1 MEETNPISIIR
12 QGCKLARE
20 FEAKL
25 PNLTD
30 QHNMLLTSCDEIIKV
45 FDTAKERLCTTQF
58 QDPLSH
64 TPMNMLIRQAQ
75 ESQQTQI
82 EAAADL
88 QGWLRSSYTQAM
100 DIFQLQLQADQSRNP
115 FGTQKLGSDVHVAAG
130 RDHAEA
136 SARSR
141 SIGGGEFPVPPID
154 VSDSGTGNSSSQR
167 QRRRRDDGERR
178 TLTVPVPRI
187 GNTEIPPEDGFTW
200 RKYGQKEI
208 LGSKHPRGYFRC
220 THQKL
225 YQCPAKKLVQRLDD
239 DPYMF
244 EVTYRGSHTCHMSST
259 APSIPPPPDQISHDI
274 AQFIASQPLPSSTV
288 PLGSWLSMDSL
299 GGGSGMAIGGGG
311 SGSGSGAGPST
322 ARSGKEVEFPVAD
335 MADVMFNSGSS
346 SSNSMDFLFQAPE
359 DVKWKPGDKQ
369 G

>member
-20 FEAKL
+20 LEANL
-25 PNLTD
+25 PSLTD

-58 QDPLSH
+58 QDPVSH
-64 TPMNMLIRQAQ
+64 TPMSMLVRQAQ
-75 ESQQTQI
+75 ESRQTQI

-154 VSDSGTGNSSSQR
+154 VSDSVTGNSSSQR
-167 QRRRRDDGERR
+167 QRRR
-178 TLTVPVPRI
+178 
-187 GNTEIPPEDGFTW
+187 
-200 RKYGQKEI
+200 
-208 LGSKHPRGYFRC
+208 
-220 THQKL
+220 
-225 YQCPAKKLVQRLDD
+225 
-239 DPYMF
+239 
-244 EVTYRGSHTCHMSST
+244 
-259 APSIPPPPDQISHDI
+259 
-274 AQFIASQPLPSSTV
+274 
-288 PLGSWLSMDSL
+288 
-299 GGGSGMAIGGGG
+299 
-311 SGSGSGAGPST
+311 
-322 ARSGKEVEFPVAD
+322 
-335 MADVMFNSGSS
+335 
-346 SSNSMDFLFQAPE
+346 
-359 DVKWKPGDKQ
+359 
-369 G
+369 